1 MISNNNSKV
10 ILVIYVTALSMG
22 LAYGSHAPLL
32 PVFARDV
39 LEADYTDLGLIGMAN
54 YMPYA
59 FFPFL
64 VGILLDRMSRLVVLL
79 VGVSMATAS
88 IALLVLV
95 DSIPM
100 LLILRAISGIAHA
113 FFWPSAEAMISS
125 MDGRGVKGISRFTMS
140 WVIGYM
146 LGPLI
151 GSYLFQFGYPQ
162 LFLYSSFMVIP
173 SLAAIMLFIRVDT
186 GRNAEH
192 ASIRGVKGILKD
204 RVLLLAMIM
213 YYSASFAIVL
223 SILPGYMNDSSIDG
237 HSIGMLFFIFG
248 IARLATLAL
257 VHKVDGNKGIVV
269 ANTAIALAML
279 NAYMLT
285 TFYSFTLSMLAFG
298 LAFSIYFPVTLSMV
312 TRGIPSNLIGS
323 AVGLYETIFG
333 IGWASAPLASGLVAD
348 LAGIETPYLLM
359 FIIGSVL
366 TSLYIIR
373 YWVKGS
379 YL

>member
-1 MISNNNSKV
+1 MSNNNNNSNSKV

-39 LEADYTDLGLIGMAN
+39 LHADYTDLGLIGMAN
-54 YMPYA
+54 YLPYA

-64 VGILLDRMSRLVVLL
+64 VGILLDRLSRLVVLL

-88 IALLVLV
+88 IALLALV
-95 DSIPM
+95 DSISM
-100 LLILRAISGIAHA
+100 LLLLRAISGIAHA
-113 FFWPSAEAMISS
+113 FFWPSAEAIVSS
-125 MDGRGVKGISRFTMS
+125 MDSRGIKGISRFTMS
-140 WVIGYM
+140 WVTGYM

-151 GSYLFQFGYPQ
+151 GSYLFQLGYPQ

-173 SLAAIMLFIRVDT
+173 SLAATMLFIKVNT
-186 GRNAEH
+186 GSNLRH
-192 ASIRGVKGILKD
+192 AGIRGVKDILKN
-204 RVLLLAMIM
+204 RLLLLAMIM

-223 SILPGYMNDSSIDG
+223 SILPGYMNDSSIDE

-257 VHKVDGNKGIVV
+257 VHKVDGNKGIVI
-269 ANTAIALAML
+269 ANTAIAVAML

-285 TFYSFTLSMLAFG
+285 TFSSFALSMLAFG
-298 LAFSIYFPVTLSMV
+298 FAFSIYFPVTLSMI

-333 IGWASAPLASGLVAD
+333 IGWASAPLVSGLIAD
-348 LAGIETPYLLM
+348 LAGIYTPYLLM
-359 FIIGSVL
+359 FIIGLVL
-366 TSLYIIR
+366 TLLYVIR
-373 YWVKGS
+373 YRVK
-379 YL
+379 